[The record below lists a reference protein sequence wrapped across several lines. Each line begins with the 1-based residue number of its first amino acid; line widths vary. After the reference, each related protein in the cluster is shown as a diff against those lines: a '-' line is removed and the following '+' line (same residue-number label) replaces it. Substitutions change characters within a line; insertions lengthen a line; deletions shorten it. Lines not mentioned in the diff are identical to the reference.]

1 MVASLSFS
9 TTATVLISIDLHRTP
24 QFRLQGSGVT
34 HKQRMLIAQAMAFCF
49 YLAIGALI
57 FIWIEDWTFL
67 EALYVISVTRS
78 CLVYFWSSFQ
88 TTRSLF
94 TLWPLF
100 SLVRFFVMITITT
113 IGFGDTV
120 PKTAGGRIFVVFYA
134 AGGIVLFGKCLV
146 SFPYNA

>member
-67 EALYVISVTRS
+67 EALYAISLLQGVVCWIS
-78 CLVYFWSSFQ
+78 WSSSQ

-94 TLWPLF
+94 TL
-100 SLVRFFVMITITT
+100 
-113 IGFGDTV
+113 
-120 PKTAGGRIFVVFYA
+120 
-134 AGGIVLFGKCLV
+134 
-146 SFPYNA
+146 